1 MVAMLE
7 GYASFIPIVFLYVSA
22 GLLLDLC
29 FRFFRGRV

>member
-1 MVAMLE
+1 MLVMME
-7 GYASFIPIVFLYVSA
+7 AYMAFLGYVFLYVSV